1 MNESGT
7 WTTQRMRLVVGCHL
21 FWISN
26 RGSWF
31 VRDDR
36 CTSKVRDSRI
46 AGRLQSHVSGGGAMN
61 CNSCGAPLEGTD
73 TVCRSCGAAA
83 TKVPQPRPSAS
94 GIPSDL
100 PEYYRSE
107 FQKIGESNEQ
117 YKGKWNW
124 AACFLGPIWAFSKGL
139 REVVAIYVM
148 AIPFTFG
155 ISVLGYA
162 VIFGLRGNYFYYSKL
177 IKRRVVIV

>member
-1 MNESGT
+1 
-7 WTTQRMRLVVGCHL
+7 V
-21 FWISN
+21 
-26 RGSWF
+26 
-31 VRDDR
+31 
-36 CTSKVRDSRI
+36 
-46 AGRLQSHVSGGGAMN
+46 AAMN
-61 CNSCGAPLEGTD
+61 CNSCGAPLGGTGP
-73 TVCRSCGAAA
+73 VCRSCGAA
-83 TKVPQPRPSAS
+83 TSKVPQPKPSAG

-139 REVVAIYVM
+139 REVVIIYVL
-148 AIPFTFG
+148 AILFTFG

-177 IKRRVVIV
+177 IKRRVVII